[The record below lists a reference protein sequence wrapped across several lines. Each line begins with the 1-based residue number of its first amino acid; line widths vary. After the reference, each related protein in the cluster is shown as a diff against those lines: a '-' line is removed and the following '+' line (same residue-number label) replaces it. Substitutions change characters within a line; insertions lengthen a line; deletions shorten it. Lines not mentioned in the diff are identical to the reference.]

1 MSSEGEFAFIERLRE
16 RLPEPPPGQT
26 WIGDDCAVLADGSLI
41 ATDLLVEGVHFR
53 SDWAHPTDIG
63 FKALAVN
70 LSDIAAMGGT
80 PASAVVAVALPRN
93 RPGLADDVLTGLI
106 ECSEQYTCPLV
117 GGDTSAGPD
126 LFIAVTVTGQSTRP
140 VLRSGAG
147 PGETVFVTGP
157 LGAAAA
163 ALALLEAGEPAPT
176 AAALHRPLPRLG
188 EGRAAASAGATAMLD
203 LSDGLAADLPRIA
216 RASGLGI
223 EVDPDAIPVAEGA
236 TTEQAISGGDD
247 YELCFTAPDPATVR
261 ASFAQAGLREPVA
274 IGATSSG
281 SDARLGGEP
290 LEGGWEHPLR

>member
-1 MSSEGEFAFIERLRE
+1 MSGDGEFAFIERLRE
-16 RLPEPPPGQT
+16 ALPDPPPGQT
-26 WIGDDCAVLADGSLI
+26 WIGDDCAVLADGSLV

-53 SDWAHPTDIG
+53 SDWARPTDIG

-80 PASAVVAVALPRN
+80 PESAVVAVALPQD
-93 RPGLADDVLTGLI
+93 RPGLADDLLAGLI
-106 ECSEQYTCPLV
+106 ECAEQFACPLV
-117 GGDTSAGPD
+117 GGDTSAGPE
-126 LFIAVTVTGQSTRP
+126 LFIAVTVTGRSMKP

-163 ALALLEAGEPAPT
+163 TLALLEAGEPAPT
-176 AAALHRPLPRLG
+176 AAALHRPLPRLD
-188 EGRAAASAGATAMLD
+188 EGRVAASARATAMLD

-216 RASGLGI
+216 RASGVGI

-236 TTEQAISGGDD
+236 TTAQAVGGGDD
-247 YELCFTAPDPATVR
+247 YELCFTAADPAAVR
-261 ASFAQAGLREPVA
+261 ALFARAGLRTPVA
-274 IGATSSG
+274 IGTTTSG
-281 SDARLGGEP
+281 SDTLLGGEP

>member
-1 MSSEGEFAFIERLRE
+1 MSREGEFAFIERLRE
-16 RLPEPPPGQT
+16 RLPEPPPSQT
-26 WIGDDCAVLADGSLI
+26 WIGDDSAVLAGGRLI

-53 SDWAHPTDIG
+53 SDWASPADVG

-70 LSDIAAMGGT
+70 LSDIAAMGGS
-80 PASAVVAVALPRN
+80 PESAVVAAALPLD
-93 RPGLADDVLTGLI
+93 RPGLADDLLAGLI
-106 ECSEQYTCPLV
+106 EGAEQFACPLV
-117 GGDTSAGPD
+117 GGDTSTGPE
-126 LFIAVTVTGQSTRP
+126 LFIAVTVTGWSERP

-163 ALALLEAGEPAPT
+163 ALALLGAGEPAPN
-176 AAALHRPLPRLG
+176 AACLHRPLPRLD
-188 EGRAAASAGATAMLD
+188 EGRAAAAAGATAMLD

-216 RASGLGI
+216 RASAVAI

-236 TTEQAISGGDD
+236 TAEQAVGGGDD
-247 YELCFTAPDPATVR
+247 YELCFTAPDPDAVR
-261 ASFAQAGLREPVA
+261 AVFAKAGLREPVE

-281 SDARLGGEP
+281 SGALLGGRP